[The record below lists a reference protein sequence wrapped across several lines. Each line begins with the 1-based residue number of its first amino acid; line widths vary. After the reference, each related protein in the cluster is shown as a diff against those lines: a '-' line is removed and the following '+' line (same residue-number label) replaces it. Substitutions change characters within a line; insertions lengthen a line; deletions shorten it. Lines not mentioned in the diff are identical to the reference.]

1 VTVGVRELSGVG
13 ATIARTA
20 AEHAQGPAMTQPDV
34 YLLAGHEP
42 YTDPR
47 HPVPINATIVHA
59 ATLLHP
65 QVPQPDGGMIYRC
78 LTEFPDR
85 RPHQIVP
92 VSTLSYEL
100 DGGRLWPQVA
110 DWMIVVEALVPLAR
124 AGACDAMPLG
134 LTPLQAFLVAQ
145 GPGTD
150 NVVHYTD
157 GTSEHRGPE
166 HRQQVLDDLTTH
178 LRRFLADGP
187 FWPGNNLV
195 PVPGRPAALPYQ
207 PYRYASR

>member
-1 VTVGVRELSGVG
+1 
-13 ATIARTA
+13 
-20 AEHAQGPAMTQPDV
+20 MTQPDV
-34 YLLAGHEP
+34 YLLAAHEP

-92 VSTLSYEL
+92 VSTLTYEL

-110 DWMIVVEALVPLAR
+110 DWMTVVDALVTLAR

-134 LTPLQAFLVAQ
+134 LTQLQAFLLAQ
-145 GPGTD
+145 GPTTDSVCTTPTAPPTTAAPRPPAGPRRPRHPPAPGPRRGT
-150 NVVHYTD
+150 
-157 GTSEHRGPE
+157 
-166 HRQQVLDDLTTH
+166 VLARRPPRPRARTT
-178 LRRFLADGP
+178 R
-187 FWPGNNLV
+187 
-195 PVPGRPAALPYQ
+195 RPALPALPLRAAVTAR
-207 PYRYASR
+207 PARSAPASAPGGIRR

>member
-1 VTVGVRELSGVG
+1 
-13 ATIARTA
+13 
-20 AEHAQGPAMTQPDV
+20 MTQPDV

-47 HPVPINATIVHA
+47 CPVPINATIVPA

-110 DWMIVVEALVPLAR
+110 DWMTVVDALVVVAR

-134 LTPLQAFLVAQ
+134 LTPLQAFLLAQ

-157 GTSEHRGPE
+157 GTTEHRGPE

-178 LRRFLADGP
+178 LHRFLADGP

-195 PVPGRPAALPYQ
+195 PAPGRPAVLPYQ